1 MHFSEITRCIFPK
14 KAMEVVWK
22 TEVVL
27 EFAAK
32 KRLKK
37 QKFPMLRNPKHFL
50 GSAGKR
56 TLTPTKLPP
65 FDVYSYRLTIQAD
78 KIQLKAAKL
87 LWYQCT
93 QWHIV

>member
-27 EFAAK
+27 EVAAK

-37 QKFPMLRNPKHFL
+37 QKCPMLRNTKHFL

-56 TLTPTKLPP
+56 T
-65 FDVYSYRLTIQAD
+65 
-78 KIQLKAAKL
+78 
-87 LWYQCT
+87 
-93 QWHIV
+93 

>member
-27 EFAAK
+27 EVAAK

-37 QKFPMLRNPKHFL
+37 QKCQMLRNTKHFL

-56 TLTPTKLPP
+56 T
-65 FDVYSYRLTIQAD
+65 
-78 KIQLKAAKL
+78 
-87 LWYQCT
+87 
-93 QWHIV
+93 